1 MGIMPSGV
9 SLLNQNQKDTKMSS
23 ITDQLLQ
30 QLGQGGLSQI
40 SQQIGADAGSTGSA
54 LSMAMPLLVSALAN
68 NSAKPNG
75 AQALHQALSN
85 DHDGSILGNLSGF
98 LENPQAAN
106 GAGILGHVLGSQQ
119 PAVAQGMAQNTGL
132 NSNQVSQL
140 LQIAA
145 PLVMGALGQQQQS
158 QGLGPNGLAALLG
171 GQQQAAQQA
180 NPDMMGM
187 LNQLLDRD
195 KDGSALNDIWGMVR
209 RFFSRG

>member
-1 MGIMPSGV
+1 
-9 SLLNQNQKDTKMSS
+9 MSS

-40 SQQIGADAGSTGSA
+40 SQQIGADEGSTGSA

-75 AQALHQALSN
+75 AQAIHQALAN

-98 LENPQAAN
+98 LTNPQAAN
-106 GAGILGHVLGSQQ
+106 GAGILEHVLGSQQ
-119 PAVAQGMAQNTGL
+119 PAVAQGMAQNTSL
-132 NSNQVSQL
+132 NSNQIGQL

-158 QGLGPNGLAALLG
+158 QGLGPNGLAALLS

-180 NPDMMGM
+180 NPDMMSL

-195 KDGSALNDIWGMVR
+195 KDGSALNDIWGMLR
-209 RFFSRG
+209 RFFRKG